1 MKCSVK
7 VYMKNGAGHLVQG
20 VYSANG
26 KKVRYSDPV
35 GEGETAREVQE
46 AQMSKAQR
54 ELGLVD

>member
-1 MKCSVK
+1 
-7 VYMKNGAGHLVQG
+7 MKNGAGHLVQG